1 MILPLAC
8 LFIVG
13 AAVVI
18 AYHLG
23 VGDERR
29 RQTQARVAA
38 DMRRAADAIAVMDAL
53 IEAADRETADVTGYL
68 NLMASPEFDLVN
80 SNGGIA

>member
-1 MILPLAC
+1 MIPAFC
-8 LFIVG
+8 LLIVG
-13 AAVVI
+13 AAVII

-38 DMRRAADAIAVMDAL
+38 DMRRAADAIAAMDAL
-53 IEAADRETADVTGYL
+53 IEASERDTSDVTGWV
-68 NLMASPEFDLVN
+68 NLMASPEWDRVN